1 MIGGG
6 RGEDND
12 DDVKETAEARTPAWI
27 AAGRPRRM
35 VGEEGSFGGAL
46 GLNEE
51 AFEETTTTTTTTTT
65 RRERTNEALEKE
77 NEALKER
84 LRRMEGEVED
94 AWRAEMAAVR
104 SAVVKRD
111 AQWSRRVDRYR
122 KLANDA
128 RAAHEMDKATWAV
141 ERATLCERRNGSS
154 GASSRSMRKLTEDVR
169 ALRAA
174 QRELR
179 ASAELARRL
188 IAPAVEQAMAG
199 IRRRH
204 ES

>member
-6 RGEDND
+6 GRED
-12 DDVKETAEARTPAWI
+12 DDDEVKETAEARTPAWI

-35 VGEEGSFGGAL
+35 VGEEGSSGGAV

-51 AFEETTTTTTTTTT
+51 AFEETTTTTT
-65 RRERTNEALEKE
+65 RRERTNEALANE

-154 GASSRSMRKLTEDVR
+154 GASGRSMRKLTEDVR

-199 IRRRH
+199 IRRR

>member
-6 RGEDND
+6 RGEDD

-27 AAGRPRRM
+27 AAGRPRGM
-35 VGEEGSFGGAL
+35 VGEEGSSSGAV

-51 AFEETTTTTTTTTT
+51 AFEETTTTT
-65 RRERTNEALEKE
+65 RRERTNEALAKE

-111 AQWSRRVDRYR
+111 TQWSRRVDRYR

-199 IRRRH
+199 IRRR

>member
-1 MIGGG
+1 MIGG
-6 RGEDND
+6 RRDDDD

-35 VGEEGSFGGAL
+35 VGEEGSSGGAV

-51 AFEETTTTTTTTTT
+51 AFEETTTTTTT
-65 RRERTNEALEKE
+65 RRERTNEALAKE

-128 RAAHEMDKATWAV
+128 RAAHEMDKAPWAV

-179 ASAELARRL
+179 ASADLARRL

-199 IRRRH
+199 IRRRR

>member
-1 MIGGG
+1 MIGGR
-6 RGEDND
+6 RGAD
-12 DDVKETAEARTPAWI
+12 DEEEEVTETAEARTPAWI

-35 VGEEGSFGGAL
+35 TREEGSTGGAVD
-46 GLNEE
+46 LNED
-51 AFEETTTTTTTTTT
+51 AFEETTTTAAAAAA
-65 RRERTNEALEKE
+65 RERTNEALEKE
-77 NEALKER
+77 NEALRER
-84 LRRMEGEVED
+84 LRRTESEVED

-128 RAAHEMDKATWAV
+128 RAAHEMDKATWSV
-141 ERATLCERRNGSS
+141 ERATLCERRNGSTR
-154 GASSRSMRKLTEDVR
+154 ASSRSVRKLTEDVR

-199 IRRRH
+199 IRRR

>member
-1 MIGGG
+1 MIGGRRDG
-6 RGEDND
+6 D
-12 DDVKETAEARTPAWI
+12 DDDDGKETAEARTPAWI

-35 VGEEGSFGGAL
+35 VGEEGSFGGAV

-51 AFEETTTTTTTTTT
+51 AFEETTTTATTT

-128 RAAHEMDKATWAV
+128 RAAHEMDKATWSV
-141 ERATLCERRNGSS
+141 ERATLCERRNGST
-154 GASSRSMRKLTEDVR
+154 GASSRSIRKLTEDVR

-199 IRRRH
+199 IRRR

>member
-1 MIGGG
+1 MIGGR
-6 RGEDND
+6 RGAEEEEEE
-12 DDVKETAEARTPAWI
+12 VTETAEARTPAWI

-35 VGEEGSFGGAL
+35 TREEGSTGGAVD
-46 GLNEE
+46 LNED
-51 AFEETTTTTTTTTT
+51 AFEETTTAAAAAV
-65 RRERTNEALEKE
+65 RERTNEALEKE
-77 NEALKER
+77 NEALRER
-84 LRRMEGEVED
+84 LRRTESEVED

-128 RAAHEMDKATWAV
+128 RAAHEMDKATWSV
-141 ERATLCERRNGSS
+141 ERATLCERRNGSTR
-154 GASSRSMRKLTEDVR
+154 ASSRSVRKLTEDVR

-199 IRRRH
+199 IRRR

>member
-1 MIGGG
+1 MIGER
-6 RGEDND
+6 RGAD
-12 DDVKETAEARTPAWI
+12 DDEEEVTETAEARTPAWI

-35 VGEEGSFGGAL
+35 TREEGSTGGAVD
-46 GLNEE
+46 LNED
-51 AFEETTTTTTTTTT
+51 AFEETTTATTAAAA
-65 RRERTNEALEKE
+65 RERTNEALEKE
-77 NEALKER
+77 NEALRER
-84 LRRMEGEVED
+84 LRRTESEVED

-128 RAAHEMDKATWAV
+128 RAAHEMDKATWSV
-141 ERATLCERRNGSS
+141 ERATLCERRNGSTR
-154 GASSRSMRKLTEDVR
+154 ASSRSVRKLTEDVR

-199 IRRRH
+199 IRRR

>member
-1 MIGGG
+1 MIGGR
-6 RGEDND
+6 RGAD
-12 DDVKETAEARTPAWI
+12 DEEEEVTETAEARTPAWI

-35 VGEEGSFGGAL
+35 TREEGSTGGAVD
-46 GLNEE
+46 LNED
-51 AFEETTTTTTTTTT
+51 AFEETTAAAAAA
-65 RRERTNEALEKE
+65 RERTNEALEKE
-77 NEALKER
+77 NEALRER
-84 LRRMEGEVED
+84 LRRTESEVED

-128 RAAHEMDKATWAV
+128 RAAHEMDKATWSV
-141 ERATLCERRNGSS
+141 ERATLCERRNGSTR
-154 GASSRSMRKLTEDVR
+154 ASSRSVRKLTEDVR

-199 IRRRH
+199 IRRR

>member
-6 RGEDND
+6 GRED
-12 DDVKETAEARTPAWI
+12 DDDEVKETAEARTPAWI

-35 VGEEGSFGGAL
+35 VGEEGSSGGAV

-51 AFEETTTTTTTTTT
+51 AFEETTTTT
-65 RRERTNEALEKE
+65 RRERTNEALANE

-154 GASSRSMRKLTEDVR
+154 GASGRSMRKLTEDVR

-199 IRRRH
+199 IRRR

>member
-1 MIGGG
+1 MIGRG
-6 RGEDND
+6 RGEDD

-35 VGEEGSFGGAL
+35 VGEEGSFSGAV

-51 AFEETTTTTTTTTT
+51 TFEETTTTTTT

-128 RAAHEMDKATWAV
+128 RAAHEMDKATWSV
-141 ERATLCERRNGSS
+141 ERVTLCERRNGSS
-154 GASSRSMRKLTEDVR
+154 GALSRSMRKLTEDVR

>member
-1 MIGGG
+1 MIGGR
-6 RGEDND
+6 RGAEEEE
-12 DDVKETAEARTPAWI
+12 VTETAEARTPAWI

-35 VGEEGSFGGAL
+35 TREEGSTGGAVD
-46 GLNEE
+46 LNED
-51 AFEETTTTTTTTTT
+51 AFEETTTAAAAV
-65 RRERTNEALEKE
+65 RERTNEALEKE
-77 NEALKER
+77 NEALRER
-84 LRRMEGEVED
+84 LRRTESEVED

-128 RAAHEMDKATWAV
+128 RAAHEMDKATWSV
-141 ERATLCERRNGSS
+141 ERATLCERRNGSTR
-154 GASSRSMRKLTEDVR
+154 ASSRSVRKLTEDVR

-199 IRRRH
+199 IRRR

>member
-1 MIGGG
+1 M
-6 RGEDND
+6 
-12 DDVKETAEARTPAWI
+12 
-27 AAGRPRRM
+27 
-35 VGEEGSFGGAL
+35 
-46 GLNEE
+46 NEE
-51 AFEETTTTTTTTTT
+51 AFEETTTTATT
-65 RRERTNEALEKE
+65 RERTNEALEKE

>member
-1 MIGGG
+1 MIGGR
-6 RGEDND
+6 RGAEEEE
-12 DDVKETAEARTPAWI
+12 VTETAEARTPAWI

-35 VGEEGSFGGAL
+35 TREEGSTGGAVD
-46 GLNEE
+46 LNED
-51 AFEETTTTTTTTTT
+51 AFEETTTTTTA
-65 RRERTNEALEKE
+65 RERTNEALEKE
-77 NEALKER
+77 NEALRER
-84 LRRMEGEVED
+84 LRRTESEVED

-128 RAAHEMDKATWAV
+128 RAAHEMDKATWSV
-141 ERATLCERRNGSS
+141 ERATLCERRNGSTR
-154 GASSRSMRKLTEDVR
+154 ASSRSVRKLTEDVR

-199 IRRRH
+199 IRRR

>member
-1 MIGGG
+1 MIGG
-6 RGEDND
+6 RRDDDD

-35 VGEEGSFGGAL
+35 VGEEGSFSGAV

-51 AFEETTTTTTTTTT
+51 AFEETTTATTT

-128 RAAHEMDKATWAV
+128 RAAHEMDKATWSV
-141 ERATLCERRNGSS
+141 ERVTLCERRNGSS
-154 GASSRSMRKLTEDVR
+154 GALSRSMRKLTEDVR

>member
-1 MIGGG
+1 MIGGR
-6 RGEDND
+6 RGAEEEEEE
-12 DDVKETAEARTPAWI
+12 VTETAEARTPAWI

-35 VGEEGSFGGAL
+35 TREEGSTGGAVD
-46 GLNEE
+46 LNED
-51 AFEETTTTTTTTTT
+51 AFEETTTAAAAV
-65 RRERTNEALEKE
+65 RERTNEALEKE
-77 NEALKER
+77 NEALRER
-84 LRRMEGEVED
+84 LRRTESEVED

-128 RAAHEMDKATWAV
+128 RAAHEMDKATWSV
-141 ERATLCERRNGSS
+141 ERATLCERRNGSTR
-154 GASSRSMRKLTEDVR
+154 ASSRSVRKLTEDVR

-199 IRRRH
+199 IRRR

>member
-1 MIGGG
+1 MIGG
-6 RGEDND
+6 RRDDDD

-35 VGEEGSFGGAL
+35 VGEEGSSGGAV

-51 AFEETTTTTTTTTT
+51 AFEETTTTTTTTT

-128 RAAHEMDKATWAV
+128 RAAHEMDKATWSV

-199 IRRRH
+199 IRRR